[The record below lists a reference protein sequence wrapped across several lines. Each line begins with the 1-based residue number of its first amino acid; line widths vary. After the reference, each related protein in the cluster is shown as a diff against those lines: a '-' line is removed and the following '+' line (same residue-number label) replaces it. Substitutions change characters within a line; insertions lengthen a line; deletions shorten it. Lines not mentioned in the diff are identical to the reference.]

1 MNVAGNVGG
10 CFQNEESLG
19 FPHPEF
25 VKFDH
30 LEVLGTPGYTPLQSF
45 KAIDVADKQGLHG
58 IRMVLESCRGSNGKL
73 EWKGFFRLL
82 GGGFKHVLFLDLTW
96 GDDPI

>member
-1 MNVAGNVGG
+1 MTVAGNVGG
-10 CFQNEESLG
+10 CFQNEEALG

-30 LEVLGTPGYTPLQSF
+30 LEILGAPGYTPLPSF

-58 IRMVLESCRGSNGKL
+58 IRMVLESCLGVSAMESWNGK
-73 EWKGFFRLL
+73 G
-82 GGGFKHVLFLDLTW
+82 
-96 GDDPI
+96 